1 MKLGE
6 QHKNL
11 GLPSEEPKIS
21 PYTAM
26 EIATLQAKLDQ
37 QLGPEFVSS
46 RPGPGGRKL
55 YYLQADKC
63 ISLANQVFG
72 FNGWSSSVRSV
83 EVDFLDEGK
92 DGKWS
97 VGVSVVVRV
106 TLKDGTYHEDI
117 GYGQMEN
124 GKKAQIFDKAKKEG
138 ATDALK
144 RTLRSFGNVL
154 GNCLHDKDYLA
165 KVNRMKVPAPRFDER
180 KLHRHSEFMPQAK
193 KESLVDLGNSN
204 NDPMISPPSEE
215 RQGSPEAEA
224 YDEYGGDEFE
234 ELGIFGS
241 GGDLDDF
248 MADDVAFDPDPIN
261 AITDGQ
267 KSATNYR
274 NTIPQ
279 TNRQNIQ
286 TPQPQRAQQVSN
298 STSNQPQQP
307 QALRQP
313 QFQQQR
319 QMHPPAN
326 QHQPMQ
332 RPQSNAPQVPRAP
345 TPQSGFNVSPTP
357 VRAQPQSNNN
367 SNFKNIQQGINQR
380 GQPPQPPQQQQPQ
393 QHSPPVPTLAAP
405 QLNGG
410 PETPKNPSPQNQP
423 VGFFSGRAVI
433 DAGGENKLIPDQA
446 LAFNPHHQTSI
457 PRSLGIDHSKSSPIA
472 RKGLT
477 GPQGPAGGAYVRPN
491 FENPSLNTNRQI
503 GMPPQARGS
512 GSFRQ
517 PGPSAGVKRP
527 ADVTNT
533 GLVTQYLLGVLF
545 GF

>member
-21 PYTAM
+21 SYTAI

-180 KLHRHSEFMPQAK
+180 KLHRHSEFMPQVK
-193 KESLVDLGNSN
+193 KESLVDLGNLN
-204 NDPMISPPSEE
+204 NDPMISSPSEE

-241 GGDLDDF
+241 GGDLDL
-248 MADDVAFDPDPIN
+248 MADDAALDFDDGGSIKDQSPIN
-261 AITDGQ
+261 AITGGQ

-274 NTIPQ
+274 NPIPQ
-279 TNRQNIQ
+279 TNRQTIQ
-286 TPQPQRAQQVSN
+286 TPQPQRAQ
-298 STSNQPQQP
+298 
-307 QALRQP
+307 
-313 QFQQQR
+313 
-319 QMHPPAN
+319 
-326 QHQPMQ
+326 QPMQ

-357 VRAQPQSNNN
+357 IRAQPQANNN
-367 SNFKNIQQGINQR
+367 TNFKNIQQGINQR

-393 QHSPPVPTLAAP
+393 QHSPSVPTLAAP

-410 PETPKNPSPQNQP
+410 PETPKNPSQNQP

-433 DAGGENKLIPDQA
+433 DADGENKLIPDQA

-527 ADVTNT
+527 ADVTDAGNDFRPT
-533 GLVTQYLLGVLF
+533 LGDAAGTNLNKQTTNF
-545 GF
+545 GNDVKRQARMS

>member
-180 KLHRHSEFMPQAK
+180 KLHRHSEFMPQVK

-204 NDPMISPPSEE
+204 NDLMISPPSEE

-248 MADDVAFDPDPIN
+248 MTDDVALDPDDGGSIKDQSPIN
-261 AITDGQ
+261 PITGGQ

-274 NTIPQ
+274 NPIPQ

-286 TPQPQRAQQVSN
+286 TPQPQRAQQ
-298 STSNQPQQP
+298 
-307 QALRQP
+307 
-313 QFQQQR
+313 
-319 QMHPPAN
+319 
-326 QHQPMQ
+326 PMQ
-332 RPQSNAPQVPRAP
+332 RPQTNAPQVPRAP

-367 SNFKNIQQGINQR
+367 TNFKNVQQGINQR
-380 GQPPQPPQQQQPQ
+380 AQPPQQPQQQQPQ
-393 QHSPPVPTLAAP
+393 QHSPSVPTLAAP

-433 DAGGENKLIPDQA
+433 DADGENKLIPDQA

-533 GLVTQYLLGVLF
+533 GPTLGDAGGTNVNKQTTNF
-545 GF
+545 GNDVKRQARMS